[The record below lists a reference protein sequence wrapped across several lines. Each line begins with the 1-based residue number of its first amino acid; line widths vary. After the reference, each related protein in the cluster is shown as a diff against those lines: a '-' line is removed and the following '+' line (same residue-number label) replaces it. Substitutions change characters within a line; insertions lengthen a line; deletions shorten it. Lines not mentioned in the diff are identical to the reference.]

1 MGFSN
6 VVENATLVNK
16 LIRTFKETFPLQCQ
30 QHRVISTR
38 RPGVRDG
45 SRWVTTGMRWT
56 GTGHEPATHR
66 KCWEHQAETVPDLGQ
81 VCVTLDFKHKYWCRG
96 RNFSVSLCFLSVRY
110 TVSCLSDMRA
120 FLPGGYLWASSER
133 QQPGSRAMLRSPLLR
148 NDREYCLSFCYQAV
162 PGHGFLNAKANMSG
176 TYQLLWTGGHG
187 VFNGGKSFVHRI
199 EVHAH

>member
-1 MGFSN
+1 MCFSN

-66 KCWEHQAETVPDLGQ
+66 KCWEHQAETVPDLGH

-110 TVSCLSDMRA
+110 TVSCLSDMACLSSRWISMGVLWEA
-120 FLPGGYLWASSER
+120 AAWVSRHVEVPAVAQRPRVLSVVLLPGR
-133 QQPGSRAMLRSPLLR
+133 SRAWLPQRQGQHVGHLPATVDRRSW
-148 NDREYCLSFCYQAV
+148 CL
-162 PGHGFLNAKANMSG
+162 
-176 TYQLLWTGGHG
+176 
-187 VFNGGKSFVHRI
+187 
-199 EVHAH
+199 